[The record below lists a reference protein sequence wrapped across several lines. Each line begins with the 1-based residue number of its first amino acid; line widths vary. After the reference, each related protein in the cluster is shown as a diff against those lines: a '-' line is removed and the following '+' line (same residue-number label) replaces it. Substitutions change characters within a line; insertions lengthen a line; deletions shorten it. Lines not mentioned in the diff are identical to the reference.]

1 MLQKKTIPVVGMACS
16 SCSAHVEKTLSS
28 LEGMQAAS
36 VNLAS
41 RLALVEYDDARL
53 TPEQMKAAVNA
64 IGFDLIIEQDRSVEE
79 IERREYSVLRRRTL
93 LAWLF
98 AVGVM
103 AISMGWLPVGPQATA
118 NQLALILAL
127 ACLLTCGR
135 QFYVSAWKQLRHG
148 MANMDTLVAFSTGIS
163 FLYSSA
169 VTLIPH
175 TSELSTFF
183 DASVMII
190 AFVLTGRLLEEHAKR
205 ATASSIRT
213 LMGLQPK
220 TARVVPTP
228 SPSRGEGSL
237 NTLSADNSST
247 AGNTLSADDTAS
259 KSHQTPLPSGG
270 EGGGFEVGQ
279 PVPLS
284 TISIGDILEVHAG
297 EKIPVDGRVTWA
309 TSFMNPDAAFVD
321 ESMITG
327 EPTPVMKSPTPT
339 LPRREGVS
347 PSISSSLKDKKL
359 DAISTGAATSKANN
373 SPLPAGEGA
382 GVGLLRV
389 LAGTIV
395 QQGTLRMRATQVGEQ
410 TALAQIINM
419 VQQAQ
424 GSKAPV
430 QRVVDRLAMI
440 FVPTVAALSL
450 LTFVVWLLCGGGLQ
464 QAVISAV
471 AVLVIACPCAM
482 GLATPT
488 ALMVGIGKAAEQN
501 ILIKDA
507 TALELLRK
515 VSAVVLDKTGTLTI
529 PNQNIDFTRADS
541 LPFEEREQL
550 KPHAREAIERLS
562 SMLLPHK
569 DSVWMLSGDREDAAA
584 YWAEQAGIKHYR
596 SQVKPQDKEDLV
608 RELQQQGHVVA
619 MVGDGINDSQA
630 LALADVSI
638 AIGTGTDVAMD
649 VAQVTLM
656 GTDLRAL
663 PEAVSL
669 SHRTVSMIHQ
679 NLFWAFIYNMV
690 CIPLAAGLP
699 YAFGI
704 PFQITPMWAS
714 ALMALSS
721 VSVVLNSLRLRYQK

>member
-1 MLQKKTIPVVGMACS
+1 MLQKRTIPVVGMACS

-103 AISMGWLPVGPQATA
+103 AVSMGWLPVGPQATA

-127 ACLLTCGR
+127 ACLLTCGW

-190 AFVLTGRLLEEHAKR
+190 AFVLTGRLLEERAKR

-220 TARVVPTP
+220 TARVVSTP

-270 EGGGFEVGQ
+270 EGGGFEVGH

-327 EPTPVMKSPTPT
+327 EPTPVLKS
-339 LPRREGVS
+339 
-347 PSISSSLKDKKL
+347 
-359 DAISTGAATSKANN
+359 SKQFH
-373 SPLPAGEGA
+373 
-382 GVGLLRV
+382 V

-515 VSAVVLDKTGTLTI
+515 VSAIVLDKTGTLTI

-569 DSVWMLSGDREDAAA
+569 DSIWMLSGDREDAAA
-584 YWAEQAGIKHYR
+584 YWAEKAGISHYK
-596 SQVKPQDKEDLV
+596 SQVKPQDKENLV

-663 PEAVSL
+663 PEAISL
-669 SHRTVSMIHQ
+669 SRKTVAMIRQ
-679 NLFWAFIYNMV
+679 NLFWAFIYNVV

-699 YAFGI
+699 RAFGI
-704 PFQITPMWAS
+704 DFQITPMWAS

-721 VSVVLNSLRLRYQK
+721 VSVVLNSLRLKWKK